1 MGKKFVRL
9 DAEALG
15 KAGAS
20 SVLALSASAMGG
32 VVALSTEE
40 PDPAEKAKA
49 APTVGVVRIEGP
61 LAQRAAADLCAYV
74 DGYDAIAARFA
85 LALEEADGVLMVIDS
100 PGGDVA
106 GLEEAV
112 SRMKR
117 AKDSSGKRV
126 VAYVDEMAASAAY
139 WIASGL
145 ADEIVVPQSGRVGS
159 IGCIGAAV
167 DMTGAAEAAGERWTV
182 VREPAGK
189 AECMPFAPIGAL
201 AEERLGATVKAAAGR
216 FYKAVSKA
224 RGLSTKDVRGL
235 NGAMVEGRA
244 AVDAGLA
251 DRVGTLEQAA
261 ASVLSAPKK
270 TNGRKAEGETMK
282 LHAAVCAKLG
292 LDADTS
298 EADVAE
304 AFAGQIDAMKSKLD
318 AFAEKASRV
327 EALEA
332 EIAALKAA
340 AAEAEIE
347 KIVADA
353 VEARKLTPAK
363 RDEFAVRAKAH
374 GAEWTRSLIDALPVV
389 VGATPPPK
397 PADTKSEGG
406 LSERELRMCA
416 EKGIDPAKYAEKKA
430 AIAARTVR
438 RTVEG

>member
-20 SVLALSASAMGG
+20 SVLALHASALGG
-32 VVALSTEE
+32 VVALSTAE
-40 PDPAEKAKA
+40 PDPGEKAA
-49 APTVGVVRIEGP
+49 TNPTIGVVRIEGP

-74 DGYDAIAARFA
+74 DGYDSIAARFA
-85 LALEEADGVLMVIDS
+85 LALEESDGVLMVIDS

-112 SRMKR
+112 ARMKR
-117 AKDSSGKRV
+117 AKDASGKRV

-139 WIASGL
+139 WIASGV

-167 DMTGAAEAAGERWTV
+167 DMTSAAEAAGERWTV

-189 AECMPFAPIGAL
+189 AESMPFAPIGAL
-201 AEERLGATVKAAAGR
+201 AEERLSATVKAAAGR
-216 FYKAVSKA
+216 FFKAVSKA

-235 NGAMVEGRA
+235 NGAMAEGRA

-261 ASVLSAPKK
+261 ALVLSAPKK
-270 TNGRKAEGETMK
+270 TEGRKAEGEPMK
-282 LHAAVCAKLG
+282 LHAVVCSKLG

-304 AFAGQIDAMKSKLD
+304 AFAAEFDAIKVKLSNYTD
-318 AFAEKASRV
+318 KAGRV

-332 EIAALKAA
+332 EIAALKASA
-340 AAEAEIE
+340 ADAEIE
-347 KIVADA
+347 KLVAEA

-363 RDEFAVRAKAH
+363 RDEFAAKAKAH

-397 PADTKSEGG
+397 PAETKTPGAD
-406 LSERELRMCA
+406 LSEREQRMCA
-416 EKGIDPAKYAEKKA
+416 ELGIDPTTYAAKKA
-430 AIAARTVR
+430 AAKKK
-438 RTVEG
+438 G